1 MLGAAQVSQLQS
13 EDKAWEVPAGLAAA
27 QRLVLNLDFQ
37 NRSSEHW
44 QLPSPDTMGRE
55 RLRSSHPQHRFWF
68 QLLRALAEPLGI
80 PRQESRGCWGLLMHL
95 DSPSRLTHHLITG
108 EDRKLS
114 LPAVLLE
121 GAVLL
126 GGDLGRF
133 CNRFVQCHSASNAS
147 PPPH

>member
-1 MLGAAQVSQLQS
+1 
-13 EDKAWEVPAGLAAA
+13 
-27 QRLVLNLDFQ
+27 
-37 NRSSEHW
+37 
-44 QLPSPDTMGRE
+44 
-55 RLRSSHPQHRFWF
+55 
-68 QLLRALAEPLGI
+68 
-80 PRQESRGCWGLLMHL
+80 MHL